1 MFKNVKAPHTFVLL
15 VGLIILAVIATHFVP
30 AGSFERFK
38 DAETGRTLVKAGSF
52 AFIKSNPAS
61 LWDVPAIIY
70 KGIVKSASIVTFIL
84 IIGGAFEII
93 IDTKVFS
100 ALAQRVSKLFTKRR
114 FLVIPAFVTLFSI
127 FGTTMGMSTEVMIF
141 VPIGIVLAESLGL
154 DRVTGTAMI
163 AMGAAIGFTSGVL
176 NPFSVGVAQSIAQ
189 LPLFSGS
196 GYRIFILICLIII
209 TSLYIMRYAKRVMAD
224 PTKSIVYGE
233 ENPPEFELE
242 KEEVPLDVRM
252 SLSLLAI
259 VIGMGVLIY
268 GLVKLDWYYEEMSGL
283 FLTLG
288 VVVGLIAGY
297 DVNKIAKI
305 FGRGCA
311 NICVGALIIG
321 FARGI
326 EVVLGDAKI
335 IDTIVYYLSNIVD
348 GMPSSLQ
355 AVGMFLIQSLI
366 NCVIVSGSGQ
376 AVVTMPLMTPLA
388 DIIGMSRQ
396 TAVLAFQ
403 LGDGFSNS
411 VLPTSSSLMGFLVVS
426 RIPYTNW
433 LKFMMPLFILWT
445 LAGCVF
451 MVGAVLIGY

>member
-209 TSLYIMRYAKRVMAD
+209 TSLYIMWYAKRVMAD

-451 MVGAVLIGY
+451 MVGAILIGY

>member
-209 TSLYIMRYAKRVMAD
+209 TSLYIMWYAKRVMAD